1 MRETNGFTK
10 VECNMYIRK
19 LLPRAPIGSISLS
32 LLSLFLF
39 HFMSSIFPHFVV
51 VFDVSQL

>member
-19 LLPRAPIGSISLS
+19 LLPRAPIGSISL
-32 LLSLFLF
+32 LSLFLL